1 MTLLTLSMPWAT
13 VIIIFPLCL
22 SLFSFMRSLV
32 RLSLMILDDDQEW
45 FAVFFAPASTGFIW
59 LYATA
64 ATGMML
70 SPVPLLERL
79 MSLLF
84 CLFLFRLTLTD
95 AFTGFLPREL
105 TIRCLIAGLVSA
117 LIAPGFIGHFLT
129 ATTALVIFGVWRYVT
144 FRIHAR
150 ECLGLG
156 DVWLAGAIAAWLG
169 GREGLNALLI
179 GVVLFVLLQI
189 SVRRITE
196 GGPMGPW
203 LCAGAISV
211 TLFKLYQP
219 LITW

>member
-84 CLFLFRLTLTD
+84 VSVQ
-95 AFTGFLPREL
+95 RE
-105 TIRCLIAGLVSA
+105 
-117 LIAPGFIGHFLT
+117 P
-129 ATTALVIFGVWRYVT
+129 Y
-144 FRIHAR
+144 
-150 ECLGLG
+150 
-156 DVWLAGAIAAWLG
+156 
-169 GREGLNALLI
+169 
-179 GVVLFVLLQI
+179 
-189 SVRRITE
+189 
-196 GGPMGPW
+196 
-203 LCAGAISV
+203 
-211 TLFKLYQP
+211 
-219 LITW
+219 